1 MDEYTKTAVA
11 RHERLI
17 KQLKKKIA
25 RAQALHKSMPG
36 KTVKQRKERDNV
48 KYSMELEL
56 QNKASS
62 LKTAPMNWYIMKAYA
77 ESGLPRIADVAK
89 EYIENNDE
97 PIDKSKKETTP
108 KKTEYQKHY
117 DIIQQIRIDGKSSF
131 KGYEKLEKD
140 LASGKF
146 SDEILQLYKDRDTSG
161 LGNIASDRL
170 SKYKDGVLIPKKEEK
185 KIIRKKRT
193 GQPTLLKRL
202 EAKKKSFSSAEAKL
216 THYYKKRRK
225 EELAKAKK
233 MYPSKPNLVKDQ
245 MDSFD
250 DSYGPKGSRWSK
262 NVKKL
267 ATAERQIKKLRRLY
281 IAFWKMGFDEKM
293 LLHQFRVHEMED
305 HPKARYH
312 GNSQEAIYKRLGEEE
327 IIPRNKLINEMSEIL
342 QEIREGE
349 NLEKFIESIESIE
362 VLNEEKLSSIMLDD
376 ENTKEAYIKLRTS
389 LVETLFKIYQI
400 YRKNLASY
408 DGGMVDWLG
417 RSDDKIYKLKDR
429 TIVKLTYQLFDD
441 YIFDKYTPF

>member
-25 RAQALHKSMPG
+25 TAQALHKSMPG

-97 PIDKSKKETTP
+97 PSDKP
-108 KKTEYQKHY
+108 KKTE
-117 DIIQQIRIDGKSSF
+117 
-131 KGYEKLEKD
+131 LEKHKEFLDGEESEYNKLGFFRWKRANPKEYDKITKD
-140 LASGKF
+140 LESGAY
-146 SDEILQLYKDRDTSG
+146 SDEVLQYYVDNAHDEWH
-161 LGNIASDRL
+161 NIAKERL
-170 SKYKDGVLIPKKEEK
+170 KKYKDGVLIPSLKFKDP
-185 KIIRKKRT
+185 KRT
-193 GQPTLLKRL
+193 GQPPLLKRL
-202 EAKKKSFSSAEAKL
+202 EAKKKNFSSAEAKL
-216 THYYKKRRK
+216 THYYKKLRK

-233 MYPSKPNLVKDQ
+233 MYPSKPNLVKIH

-250 DSYGPKGSRWSK
+250 EVYGPEGSKWSK
-262 NVKKL
+262 RVKKL
-267 ATAERQIKKLRRLY
+267 ATAERQIKKLRKLY

-305 HPKARYH
+305 HPKARSR
-312 GNSQEAIYKRLGEEE
+312 SQTWEER
-327 IIPRNKLINEMSEIL
+327 IPRNKIINEVSEIL
-342 QEIREGE
+342 QEIREDE
-349 NLEKFIESIESIE
+349 NLDKLIESIEF
-362 VLNEEKLSSIMLDD
+362 LNEENLSSVLLDD
-376 ENTKEAYIKLRTS
+376 EDTKDVYIKLRTS
-389 LVETLFKIYQI
+389 LVTTIYKIYQI
-400 YRKNLASY
+400 YNKNLSAY
-408 DGGMVDWLG
+408 DGGIVDWLG
-417 RSDDKIYKLKDR
+417 RTDDKIYKLKGGTR
-429 TIVKLTYQLFDD
+429 AKLTYQLFDD
-441 YIFDKYTPF
+441 SIFDKYTPF

>member
-1 MDEYTKTAVA
+1 
-11 RHERLI
+11 
-17 KQLKKKIA
+17 
-25 RAQALHKSMPG
+25 
-36 KTVKQRKERDNV
+36 
-48 KYSMELEL
+48 MELEL

-108 KKTEYQKHY
+108 KNTTAAKKTTSKETEYQKHY
-117 DIIQQIRIDGKSSF
+117 NLIQQIRIDGKSSF
-131 KGYEKLEKD
+131 KGYEKLKKD

-161 LGNIASDRL
+161 LDNIAADRL

-193 GQPTLLKRL
+193 GQPPSLKRL
-202 EAKKKSFSSAEAKL
+202 EAKKKNFSSAEAKL

-233 MYPSKPNLVKDQ
+233 MYPSKPNLVKDH
-245 MDSFD
+245 MDGVD
-250 DSYGPKGSRWSK
+250 DSYGPKGSDWSK

-293 LLHQFRVHEMED
+293 LLHQFRVWEMEG
-305 HPKARYH
+305 HPRARSK
-312 GNSQEAIYKRLGEEE
+312 SQIWREER
-327 IIPRNKLINEMSEIL
+327 IPSNKIINEVSEIL
-342 QEIREGE
+342 QEIREDE
-349 NLEKFIESIESIE
+349 NLEKFVESIESIE
-362 VLNEEKLSSIMLDD
+362 TLNEETLSSVLLDD
-376 ENTKEAYIKLRTS
+376 EDTKEAYIKLRTS
-389 LVETLFKIYQI
+389 LVTTLYKIWQI
-400 YRKNLASY
+400 YNKNLRGY
-408 DGGMVDWLG
+408 DGGIVDWLD
-417 RSDDKIYKLKDR
+417 RPDDKIYKKGGVR
-429 TIVKLTYQLFDD
+429 AKLAHVLFDD
-441 YIFDKYTPF
+441 SIFDHGTPF

>member
-1 MDEYTKTAVA
+1 MDEYTKAAVE
-11 RHERLI
+11 RHERAI

-25 RAQALHKSMPG
+25 TSQALHKSMPG
-36 KTVKQRKERDNV
+36 KTLKQRKERDNV

-62 LKTAPMNWYIMKAYA
+62 LKLAPMNWYIMKAYA
-77 ESGLPRIADVAK
+77 EAGLPYISDVAK

-97 PIDKSKKETTP
+97 PIDKSKKTTAKKAATP

-117 DIIQQIRIDGKSSF
+117 DIIQQIRSAGKSSF

-146 SDEILQLYKDRDTSG
+146 SDEILQLYVDRGTVELHDISY
-161 LGNIASDRL
+161 DRL

-193 GQPTLLKRL
+193 GQPPLLKRL
-202 EAKKKSFSSAEAKL
+202 EAKKKNFSSAEAKL
-216 THYYKKRRK
+216 THYYKKKRK
-225 EELAKAKK
+225 EILAKVKK
-233 MYPSKPNLVKDQ
+233 SYAGKPDRIKLE
-245 MDSFD
+245 MDGFD
-250 DSYGPKGSRWSK
+250 EVYGPESRDWSK

-293 LLHQFRVHEMED
+293 LLHQFRVHEMEG
-305 HPKARYH
+305 HPRARSR
-312 GNSQEAIYKRLGEEE
+312 SQTWEER
-327 IIPRNKLINEMSEIL
+327 IPRNKLINEVSEIL

-349 NLEKFIESIESIE
+349 NLEKFVESIESIE
-362 VLNEEKLSSIMLDD
+362 VLNEEKLSSIILND
-376 ENTKEAYIKLRTS
+376 EDTKEAYIKLRTS
-389 LVETLFKIYQI
+389 LVTTLYKIWQI
-400 YRKNLASY
+400 YNKNLRGY
-408 DGGMVDWLG
+408 DGGIVDWLD
-417 RSDDKIYKLKDR
+417 RPDDKIYKLKGGTR
-429 TIVKLTYQLFDD
+429 AKLAHDLFDD
-441 YIFDKYTPF
+441 YIFDQGTPF